1 MSRVDGASLARLDR
15 RGDNRPVFI
24 TIAVLLAIFVLPDPW
39 RVPVVGLAVLVEI
52 AETTFWMRRSR
63 RGRVKAGPETMIG
76 ELARVV
82 TSCDPIGEVR
92 LHGELWSARCERNV
106 VVGQQVRVRSREGL
120 TLIVE
125 PTPSAAMVLG
135 RGGGHWAGPDRS
147 MLSTKRW
154 PSAAEGL
161 DHGRT
166 ELMGRPA
173 DRSGLSEPGLD
184 TGGQVRVRLAK
195 AIHPDVEYDAMV
207 ISDDGSHIV
216 VRAPWAEEAAR
227 DLGFVRFEPGDMFT
241 EHYWRDRW
249 YSVKEV
255 RDGDGVLKG
264 WYCDVARPVSVEGS
278 ELVSEDLDLDLWVS
292 ADGRTVLRLDED
304 EFAASGLAETDPHA
318 VSRAR
323 DALTD
328 LEHLASQRF
337 RTLAR
342 DA

>member
-1 MSRVDGASLARLDR
+1 
-15 RGDNRPVFI
+15 
-24 TIAVLLAIFVLPDPW
+24 
-39 RVPVVGLAVLVEI
+39 
-52 AETTFWMRRSR
+52 
-63 RGRVKAGPETMIG
+63 
-76 ELARVV
+76 
-82 TSCDPIGEVR
+82 
-92 LHGELWSARCERNV
+92 
-106 VVGQQVRVRSREGL
+106 
-120 TLIVE
+120 
-125 PTPSAAMVLG
+125 
-135 RGGGHWAGPDRS
+135 

-249 YSVKEV
+249 YSIKEV
-255 RDGDGVLKG
+255 RDQGGIVKG
-264 WYCDVARPVSVEGS
+264 WYCDVARPVRVDDGL
-278 ELVSEDLDLDLWVS
+278 LVSEDLDLDLWVS
-292 ADGRTVLRLDED
+292 ADRRTVLRLDED
-304 EFAASGLAETDPHA
+304 EFAASGRTMTDPVAATQALDALAE
-318 VSRAR
+318 
-323 DALTD
+323 
-328 LEHLASQRF
+328 LER
-337 RTLAR
+337 LAR
-342 DA
+342 GGFAGIDLQAVHQA